1 MTEMLAAEGVC
12 AGYGRRT
19 VVSQVTVSLAQGE
32 VVALIG
38 PNGAGKST
46 LMKAVA
52 GLLPLRAGQVRCCGT
67 DLSAAGAAR
76 RAAQGLCLVPQLGGT
91 FPDLSVAEN
100 LELSARCRYKDQ
112 DQRAAAIEDV
122 FGLFPVLRERTR
134 QQASQ
139 LSGGQRQMLALGI
152 ALVKRP
158 RVLLL
163 DEPSLGLSPLLA
175 QRLLDNVAMVIA
187 ERSTAVLIV
196 EQNIREVLRVASRA
210 YVMRTGEIVLSASS
224 AEIFGRTD
232 LFTLL

>member
-1 MTEMLAAEGVC
+1 MMLDVQDVS

-19 VVSQVTVSLAQGE
+19 VVSGASLSLAEGE

-46 LMKAVA
+46 LMNATA
-52 GLLPLRAGQVRCCGT
+52 GLLPLRSGRIHCSGT
-67 DLSAAGAAR
+67 NVSSLGAAR
-76 RAAQGLCLVPQLGGT
+76 RVNHGLCLVPQLGGT
-91 FPDLSVAEN
+91 FPDLTIVDN
-100 LELSARCRYKDQ
+100 LELSARCRYKDAGE
-112 DQRAAAIEDV
+112 RAASTEDV
-122 FGLFPVLRERTR
+122 LGLFPVLRERAR
-134 QQASQ
+134 QRAST

-175 QRLLDNVAMVIA
+175 QRLLDNVAMVVA
-187 ERSTAVLIV
+187 ERRAAALIV
-196 EQNIREVLRVASRA
+196 EQNIREVLRVTSRA
-210 YVMRTGEIVLSASS
+210 YVMRTGEIVLSGTSE
-224 AEIFGRTD
+224 EILSRTD